1 MNCNDL
7 SWSRDS
13 RYLYASRPTG
23 DRPAILRVSIADH
36 SVETAAD
43 LSPFSKL
50 SGQVVTWFAL
60 APDGSIIFTHELSTW
75 ELYSMRYE
83 ER

>member
-1 MNCNDL
+1 MNGNDL
-7 SWSRDS
+7 SWSRNS
-13 RYLYASRPTG
+13 HYLYASRPTG
-23 DRPAILRVSIADH
+23 NHPAILRTSIADH
-36 SVETAAD
+36 SMETAAD

-50 SGQVVTWFAL
+50 SGQVITWFAL
-60 APDGSIIFTHELSTW
+60 APDGSIVFTHELSNW